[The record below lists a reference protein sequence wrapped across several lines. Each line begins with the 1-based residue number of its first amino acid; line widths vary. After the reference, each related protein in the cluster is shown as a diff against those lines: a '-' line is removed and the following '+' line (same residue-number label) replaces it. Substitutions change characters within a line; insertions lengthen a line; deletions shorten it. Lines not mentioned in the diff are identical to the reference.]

1 MSIAEAAVEPRN
13 EYVDFWNTILVP
25 KFVRWRH
32 IIVDGL
38 TLHSAKIFPSLE
50 VHEGDK
56 VVDAGCGF
64 GDTAIQ
70 LARLVGPTGSVL
82 AVDCCD
88 GFLAYG
94 RQDAKAAGIS
104 NVTFL
109 EADVQAYPFKPVH
122 DFCFSRFGTQFFES
136 PVAGLRN
143 MRATLKPGG
152 VMTMVVWRG
161 IKDNPWL
168 GLGKETVLKFLPP
181 PGENALSCGPGPFSM
196 ADTGVVT
203 KQLEIA
209 GYKDIQ
215 FEQVDAELFV
225 GNDVDDAVAF
235 QLAIGPAGEVYREAG
250 ELAEQRHGEIHRNCH
265 HLAMGEI
272 HHPHDAEDHRQA
284 ERCAARVDQPQRQQL
299 DREQQHRRREEQY
312 QRPAARHAHDVRFQA
327 RDRWPLREPRSP
339 RRQRAPTPLFEEQQH
354 RGQRRERTEDEL
366 RSQDDASRDQRSGQR
381 RAGANGEWG
390 EHETPLLAPV
400 FVVER
405 AAQPRQPARDAL
417 AYSLCQTKRSGAG
430 RLTGMQWPPASK
442 AAARG
447 SRSR

>member
-1 MSIAEAAVEPRN
+1 MSNAEAAVEPRN

-25 KFVRWRH
+25 KFVRWKH

-50 VHEGDK
+50 VHEGDQ

-70 LARLVGPTGSVL
+70 LARLVGPAGSVL

-109 EADVQAYPFKPVH
+109 EADVQSYPFKPIH
-122 DFCFSRFGTQFFES
+122 DFCFSRFGTQFFEN

-168 GLGKETVLKFLPP
+168 GHAKDVVLKYLPP

-203 KQLEIA
+203 RQLEIA
-209 GYKDIQ
+209 GYTDIQ

-225 GNDVDDAVAF
+225 GKDVDDAVAF
-235 QLAIGPAGEVYREAG
+235 QLALGPAGEVYREAG
-250 ELAEQRHGEIHRNCH
+250 ELAEQRHGEIAAALKVE
-265 HLAMGEI
+265 LAK
-272 HHPHDAEDHRQA
+272 
-284 ERCAARVDQPQRQQL
+284 
-299 DREQQHRRREEQY
+299 Y
-312 QRPAARHAHDVRFQA
+312 QRPNGIIMDSSSWKVTARN
-327 RDRWPLREPRSP
+327 P
-339 RRQRAPTPLFEEQQH
+339 
-354 RGQRRERTEDEL
+354 G
-366 RSQDDASRDQRSGQR
+366 
-381 RAGANGEWG
+381 
-390 EHETPLLAPV
+390 
-400 FVVER
+400 
-405 AAQPRQPARDAL
+405 
-417 AYSLCQTKRSGAG
+417 
-430 RLTGMQWPPASK
+430 
-442 AAARG
+442 
-447 SRSR
+447 

>member
-1 MSIAEAAVEPRN
+1 MSNAEAAVEPRN

-32 IIVDGL
+32 ILVDGL
-38 TLHSAKIFPSLE
+38 TLHSAKVFPSLE
-50 VHEGDK
+50 VHEGDQ

-70 LARLVGPTGSVL
+70 LARLVGPAGSVL

-94 RQDAKAAGIS
+94 RQDAKAAGVS

-109 EADVQAYPFKPVH
+109 EADVQSYPFKPVH
-122 DFCFSRFGTQFFES
+122 DFCFSRFGTQFFEN

-152 VMTMVVWRG
+152 TMTMVVWRG

-168 GLGKETVLKFLPP
+168 GLAKDVVLKYLPP
-181 PGENALSCGPGPFSM
+181 PGDNALTCGPGPFSM

-209 GYKDIQ
+209 GYKDIR

-250 ELAEQRHGEIHRNCH
+250 ELGEQRHGEIAAALKAE
-265 HLAMGEI
+265 LAK
-272 HHPHDAEDHRQA
+272 
-284 ERCAARVDQPQRQQL
+284 
-299 DREQQHRRREEQY
+299 Y
-312 QRPAARHAHDVRFQA
+312 QRPNGIVMDSSSWKVSARN
-327 RDRWPLREPRSP
+327 P
-339 RRQRAPTPLFEEQQH
+339 
-354 RGQRRERTEDEL
+354 G
-366 RSQDDASRDQRSGQR
+366 
-381 RAGANGEWG
+381 
-390 EHETPLLAPV
+390 
-400 FVVER
+400 
-405 AAQPRQPARDAL
+405 
-417 AYSLCQTKRSGAG
+417 
-430 RLTGMQWPPASK
+430 
-442 AAARG
+442 
-447 SRSR
+447 

>member
-1 MSIAEAAVEPRN
+1 MSNADLAIEPRN

-32 IIVDGL
+32 ILVDGL

-70 LARLVGPTGSVL
+70 LARLVGPGGSVL

-94 RQDAKAAGIS
+94 RQDAKAAGIT

-109 EADVQAYPFKPVH
+109 EADVQSYPFKPVH
-122 DFCFSRFGTQFFES
+122 DFCFSRFGTQFFEN

-143 MRATLKPGG
+143 MRATLKPDGT
-152 VMTMVVWRG
+152 MTMVVWRG

-168 GLGKETVLKFLPP
+168 GLAKDVVLKYLPP
-181 PGENALSCGPGPFSM
+181 PGDNALTCGPGPFSM
-196 ADTGVVT
+196 ADTTVVT

-209 GYKDIQ
+209 GYKDIR

-225 GNDVDDAVAF
+225 GNDADDAAAF

-250 ELAEQRHGEIHRNCH
+250 VLGEQRHDEI
-265 HLAMGEI
+265 
-272 HHPHDAEDHRQA
+272 
-284 ERCAARVDQPQRQQL
+284 
-299 DREQQHRRREEQY
+299 
-312 QRPAARHAHDVRFQA
+312 
-327 RDRWPLREPRSP
+327 
-339 RRQRAPTPLFEEQQH
+339 
-354 RGQRRERTEDEL
+354 
-366 RSQDDASRDQRSGQR
+366 
-381 RAGANGEWG
+381 
-390 EHETPLLAPV
+390 
-400 FVVER
+400 
-405 AAQPRQPARDAL
+405 
-417 AYSLCQTKRSGAG
+417 
-430 RLTGMQWPPASK
+430 
-442 AAARG
+442 AAALKTELAKYLRPNG
-447 SRSR
+447 IIMDSSSWKVSARNPG

>member
-1 MSIAEAAVEPRN
+1 MSTTNAAVEPRN

-25 KFVRWRH
+25 KFVRWKH
-32 IIVDGL
+32 IIVGGL

-50 VHEGDK
+50 VREGDK

-64 GDTAIQ
+64 GDTAIL
-70 LARLVGPTGSVL
+70 LARLVGPNGSVL

-94 RQDAKAAGIS
+94 REDAKAAGIS

-109 EADVQAYPFKPVH
+109 EADVQSYPFKPVH
-122 DFCFSRFGTQFFES
+122 DFCFSRFGTQFFEN

-168 GLGKETVLKFLPP
+168 GHAKDVVLKYLPP

-215 FEQVDAELFV
+215 FEQIDAELFA

-250 ELAEQRHGEIHRNCH
+250 DLALQRHGEIAAALRVE
-265 HLAMGEI
+265 LA
-272 HHPHDAEDHRQA
+272 R
-284 ERCAARVDQPQRQQL
+284 
-299 DREQQHRRREEQY
+299 Y
-312 QRPAARHAHDVRFQA
+312 QRPDGIIMDSSSWKVTARN
-327 RDRWPLREPRSP
+327 P
-339 RRQRAPTPLFEEQQH
+339 
-354 RGQRRERTEDEL
+354 G
-366 RSQDDASRDQRSGQR
+366 
-381 RAGANGEWG
+381 
-390 EHETPLLAPV
+390 
-400 FVVER
+400 
-405 AAQPRQPARDAL
+405 
-417 AYSLCQTKRSGAG
+417 
-430 RLTGMQWPPASK
+430 
-442 AAARG
+442 
-447 SRSR
+447 

>member
-1 MSIAEAAVEPRN
+1 MSNAEAAVEPRN

-50 VHEGDK
+50 VHEGDQ

-70 LARLVGPTGSVL
+70 LARLVGPAGSVL

-88 GFLAYG
+88 GFLAFG
-94 RQDAKAAGIS
+94 RQDAKAAGVT

-109 EADVQAYPFKPVH
+109 EADVQTYPFRPVH
-122 DFCFSRFGTQFFES
+122 DFCFSRFGTQFFEN

-168 GLGKETVLKFLPP
+168 GHAKDVVLRYLPP
-181 PGENALSCGPGPFSM
+181 PGENALTCGPGPFSM

-209 GYKDIQ
+209 GYKDIE

-250 ELAEQRHGEIHRNCH
+250 ALGEQRHDEIAAALKAE
-265 HLAMGEI
+265 LAK
-272 HHPHDAEDHRQA
+272 
-284 ERCAARVDQPQRQQL
+284 
-299 DREQQHRRREEQY
+299 Y
-312 QRPAARHAHDVRFQA
+312 QRPNGIIMDSSSWKVSARN
-327 RDRWPLREPRSP
+327 P
-339 RRQRAPTPLFEEQQH
+339 
-354 RGQRRERTEDEL
+354 G
-366 RSQDDASRDQRSGQR
+366 
-381 RAGANGEWG
+381 
-390 EHETPLLAPV
+390 
-400 FVVER
+400 
-405 AAQPRQPARDAL
+405 
-417 AYSLCQTKRSGAG
+417 
-430 RLTGMQWPPASK
+430 
-442 AAARG
+442 
-447 SRSR
+447 